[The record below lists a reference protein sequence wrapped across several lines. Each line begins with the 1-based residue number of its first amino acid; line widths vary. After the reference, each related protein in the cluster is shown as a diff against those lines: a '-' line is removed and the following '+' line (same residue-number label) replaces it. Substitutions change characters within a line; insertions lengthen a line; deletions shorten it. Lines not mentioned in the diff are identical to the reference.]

1 MAQEEIFDSDELY
14 RRFPKL
20 YLRPDGTLSP
30 GAFHNT
36 SGTDKMSV
44 ELAKLTIP
52 QKTAL
57 DNPTFGVASFQAGL
71 ARSLNQE
78 VFHDPQHANNAHSTV
93 RGNKTPSIS
102 NKLAKAAKIL
112 INHHSD

>member
-1 MAQEEIFDSDELY
+1 MAQKEIFDSDELY

-30 GAFHNT
+30 GAFNNT
-36 SGTDKMSV
+36 TDTDEMSV

-78 VFHDPQHANNAHSTV
+78 VFHDPQPCNNAHSTV
-93 RGNKTPSIS
+93 RGQKTHSIK
-102 NKLAKAAKIL
+102 NQLAKAAKIL
-112 INHHSD
+112 INHHSE